1 MATDY
6 VTTPTTA
13 WGKVIFGLGCGL
25 LTILIR
31 LFGSYSEGVS
41 FAVLFMNIL
50 TPYIS
55 KWTETKPFGGM
66 KA

>member
-6 VTTPTTA
+6 VTTPSTK
-13 WGKVIFGLGCGL
+13 WGQVIFGLGAGL

-31 LFGSYSEGVS
+31 QWGNYAEGVS
-41 FAVLFMNIL
+41 FAILFMNIL

-55 KWTETKPFGGM
+55 KWTRSKPFGGV
-66 KA
+66 AA